1 MFCENCGKEIKD
13 GERFC
18 RNCGSEIKKRG
29 TGLEPESQKT
39 FAIKGASKKKNW
51 KTITII
57 ALVIVVVIGIFKWS
71 SKEETLKFNVRV
83 VNNTGFDICA
93 LYASEPNVDNWEED
107 LLDENIL
114 CDGEKMNIE
123 FIITEDNLDWDFA
136 IEDVE
141 GNILE
146 FYGLSFAECDV
157 DGATL
162 ILEYDGYET
171 TATLY

>member
-1 MFCENCGKEIKD
+1 MFCENCGRKIKEN
-13 GERFC
+13 ERFC
-18 RNCGSEIKKRG
+18 QNCGSEIKGRG
-29 TGLEPESQKT
+29 TDSQKKPQSN
-39 FAIKGASKKKNW
+39 FENNGSSGKKKW
-51 KTITII
+51 KMIAII
-57 ALVIVVVIGIFKWS
+57 VLAVVVVICIFKWS
-71 SKEETLKFNVRV
+71 SKEETLNFNIRV

-93 LYASEPNVDNWEED
+93 LYASEPNVDDWEED

-123 FIITEDNLDWDFA
+123 FTITADNLDWDFA

-146 FYGLSFAECDV
+146 FYGLSFAECNV
-157 DGATL
+157 KGATL